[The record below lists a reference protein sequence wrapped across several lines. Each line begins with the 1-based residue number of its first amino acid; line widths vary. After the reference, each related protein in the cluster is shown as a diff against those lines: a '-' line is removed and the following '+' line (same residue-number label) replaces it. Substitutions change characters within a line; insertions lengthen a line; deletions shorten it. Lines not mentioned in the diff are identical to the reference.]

1 MKYLLI
7 PTLLLITSSL
17 AFANKEES
25 IKNIIIYD
33 DFTTWID
40 SGDALFDWEKIVKS
54 SPKKAVT
61 TNKIKND
68 FAGNEVAA
76 NRDYANQWV
85 RLKGTVKNVKLDKD
99 GKMYADLTENYVNFK
114 AYISDSEFAASLQPN
129 QKIDMYCFNATAS
142 SATQCINYQSSIWEK
157 ASEANLSEIRANKG
171 ISSFSSILS
180 KAITDNTFNES
191 CSKNIYSSICKNTVM
206 SSENDFEKVIEKEFK
221 KSCGKSKESETCK
234 DFKESIM
241 DLEKFITK

>member
-7 PTLLLITSSL
+7 STILLTTSSL
-17 AFANKEES
+17 AFASKEES
-25 IKNIIIYD
+25 IKYILIYD
-33 DFTTWID
+33 DFTTWLD
-40 SGDALFDWEKIVKS
+40 NGKALFDWSEIVKTT
-54 SPKKAVT
+54 PKKPVT
-61 TNKIKND
+61 INKIKSD
-68 FAGNEVAA
+68 FSGNEVAA

-129 QKIDMYCFNATAS
+129 QKVDMYCFNATAS

-171 ISSFSSILS
+171 MNCTGF
-180 KAITDNTFNES
+180 
-191 CSKNIYSSICKNTVM
+191 VG
-206 SSENDFEKVIEKEFK
+206 DF
-221 KSCGKSKESETCK
+221 
-234 DFKESIM
+234 
-241 DLEKFITK
+241 FI